1 MCLFG
6 CNQTKDIK
14 DLNRDLTLINK
25 QVDIIRKNGFEREDY
40 HYRKHKE
47 LMNRVEILERMFKES
62 KEYKKAE
69 CEVLRAKQG
78 S

>member
-6 CNQTKDIK
+6 CNQKEDIK
-14 DLNRDLTLINK
+14 DINRTIIATDRKVET
-25 QVDIIRKNGFEREDY
+25 IRKNGFEREEY
-40 HYRKHKE
+40 NYRKHKE

-78 S
+78 

>member
-6 CNQTKDIK
+6 CNQKEDIK
-14 DLNRDLTLINK
+14 LNRDLIDK
-25 QVDIIRKNGFEREDY
+25 HIDIIRKNGFEREEY
-40 HYRKHKE
+40 NYRKHKE